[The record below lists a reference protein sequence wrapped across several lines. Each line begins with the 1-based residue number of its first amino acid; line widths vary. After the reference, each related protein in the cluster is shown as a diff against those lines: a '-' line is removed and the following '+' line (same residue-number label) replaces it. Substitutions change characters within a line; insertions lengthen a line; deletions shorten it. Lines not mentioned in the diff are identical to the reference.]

1 MRKRI
6 ILMLLSA
13 LVLLTGCSGTS
24 GEAPNNEIGKLVD
37 SSLSQENVRFV
48 AASSA
53 PDYLPDASENG
64 LYFSSEGKLSYYDL
78 STDSSVILC
87 AQSGCAHSDAGCPAW
102 LGNAESFCVYDGY
115 LYVLKKTANNGLM
128 LEQVELGQSARREIC
143 RMTAAEHTSLHLSNA
158 FCAYGK
164 IFLSVQ
170 ENNLDTQ
177 KQNFVLYAVKL
188 TDGSISTLAT
198 DSDTE
203 TFRFLGA
210 SATLAAVQC
219 NVSAGQPPLETDY
232 PTFDAYVAA
241 CEQYYTENTTV
252 QLRLYDLAAGS
263 YEVLADSRSDSFSYS
278 PDPHLCAG
286 DQLVYLLGEELWI
299 YDLTAH
305 TAALCMT
312 QANIKNYFVMDHK
325 IFTNTSKDGLSY
337 QFFYTDLD
345 RGTPVEQA
353 NGDYAA
359 YRLFAVSCETASK
372 FIGLDKDG
380 TWCQIDK
387 TDYYA
392 EAFDK
397 AQPLRP

>member
-1 MRKRI
+1 MERKHFF
-6 ILMLLSA
+6 
-13 LVLLTGCSGTS
+13 CSKIGTS
-24 GEAPNNEIGKLVD
+24 FSAD
-37 SSLSQENVRFV
+37 SLSRSFSQQAFLPSDTATSSIKR
-48 AASSA
+48 AKSASS
-53 PDYLPDASENG
+53 
-64 LYFSSEGKLSYYDL
+64 
-78 STDSSVILC
+78 
-87 AQSGCAHSDAGCPAW
+87 
-102 LGNAESFCVYDGY
+102 
-115 LYVLKKTANNGLM
+115 
-128 LEQVELGQSARREIC
+128 
-143 RMTAAEHTSLHLSNA
+143 
-158 FCAYGK
+158 
-164 IFLSVQ
+164 
-170 ENNLDTQ
+170 
-177 KQNFVLYAVKL
+177 
-188 TDGSISTLAT
+188 
-198 DSDTE
+198 
-203 TFRFLGA
+203 
-210 SATLAAVQC
+210 
-219 NVSAGQPPLETDY
+219 Y